1 MPQSKAKQRACPKGT
16 RSYVRF
22 QVQQSPSVQNVGW
35 RGLLGLF
42 AALAPEQSKAAR
54 EREIDTD
61 ICCPQPLKPQASKQ
75 DTEIEKQRERERK
88 KDTIRRLR
96 LQRWRVQAKPQM
108 GWKPQRQQ
116 GARTRHLGKPA
127 QPPPKTTATSRCL
140 RSRCGGGENV
150 GMVRQCEPSS
160 RSSSVSK

>member
-75 DTEIEKQRERERK
+75 DTEIEKQREREREK
-88 KDTIRRLR
+88 KTQSEDFDFSDGEFKQSPRWGGNHKGSKGQGQDTWASPLNHRLR
-96 LQRWRVQAKPQM
+96 QRLPRDACAPD
-108 GWKPQRQQ
+108 
-116 GARTRHLGKPA
+116 A
-127 QPPPKTTATSRCL
+127 
-140 RSRCGGGENV
+140 GGENV